1 MRIGS
6 LLENGSITVPFR
18 TLTSEL
24 ACEVLAKA
32 RLRFTPEQVRVERRE
47 ERWVVHLPANRLA
60 WFAASEEGRRR
71 LAVER
76 RVLQLLQDRCTFMA
90 PRVLVEGI
98 DDDFD
103 VRAMVPGVSNPWRM
117 FAQLH
122 GNAEL
127 AGQVA
132 GRRGGRLDSG

>member
-60 WFAASEEGRRR
+60 WFAASEEDVGVLRSNAVCYNSSRTAVR
-71 LAVER
+71 LWHQGFSSKV
-76 RVLQLLQDRCTFMA
+76 
-90 PRVLVEGI
+90 
-98 DDDFD
+98 
-103 VRAMVPGVSNPWRM
+103 
-117 FAQLH
+117 
-122 GNAEL
+122 
-127 AGQVA
+127 
-132 GRRGGRLDSG
+132 